1 MLNFATFSVILLV
14 FLGGGYVLND
24 KSDYSFFDFRHTTI
38 LKGIAILLV
47 VWGHVGKVNDVGGI
61 QFIAGAGV
69 SLFLICSGY
78 GLEMSYKKSGLKDF
92 WKKKIINVVIPF
104 YVICII
110 GDFIESGFEFSWHR
124 LLNILDFRSQ
134 WYINYLLVCYV
145 LFWLTSKISADRKR
159 KMFLLMGSFA
169 IWFFIDAF
177 FFASGDAPFLR
188 ARQMWAFIAGVAI
201 ANNKDRISN
210 LLRNKLCIFVNLIV
224 GLGLMG
230 VTNTSIVKGLPI
242 IVGNV
247 LSLGTVI
254 PLAFAIISCSCMIK
268 VLFKNKV
275 LEFTGMISYE
285 VFLVHTY
292 SLQLASSWIILI
304 PIFVILV
311 VCISWAWNRGYGRI
325 KKLIL

>member
-1 MLNFATFSVILLV
+1 M
-14 FLGGGYVLND
+14 
-24 KSDYSFFDFRHTTI
+24 
-38 LKGIAILLV
+38 

-92 WKKKIINVVIPF
+92 WKKKIINVIIPF
-104 YVICII
+104 YVICIL
-110 GDFIESGFEFSWHR
+110 GDYIESGFVFSWHR
-124 LLNILDFRSQ
+124 ILNILDFRSQ

-145 LFWLTSKISADRKR
+145 LFWLISTIADDSRIKIAY
-159 KMFLLMGSFA
+159 LAGSFA
-169 IWFFIDAF
+169 IWFFIDTL

-188 ARQMWAFIAGVAI
+188 ARQMWAFLSGVTI
-201 ANNKDRISN
+201 ANNKDRIVV
-210 LLRNKLCIFVNLIV
+210 LLRKRLCLLINLIL

-230 VTNTSIVKGLPI
+230 VTNTRIIKELPI

-254 PLAFAIISCSCMIK
+254 PLAFAIISCSCMIE
-268 VLFKNKV
+268 VLFKNRV
-275 LEFTGMISYE
+275 LEFAGTISYE

-292 SLQLASSWIILI
+292 SLQLASSRIVLI
-304 PIFVILV
+304 PVFVILV
-311 VCISWAWNRGYGRI
+311 VSVSWAWNRGYGRI
-325 KKLIL
+325 KKIIL